1 MIVKRV
7 EKHILKQSNPYFS
20 MIDDFCFKSK
30 NLYNHANYIV
40 RHEFIKN
47 DKWVRCRDLD
57 KILKQDVEYNDYR
70 QMPTAQSA
78 QQTLKQLDN
87 NGNHS
92 SKALKI
98 GRKVKANTQADPNCL
113 DTKTKTDASF

>member
-7 EKHILKQSNPYFS
+7 EKHTLKQNNPYFS

-40 RHEFIKN
+40 RHEFTKN
-47 DKWVRCRDLD
+47 NKWIRYGDLD

-70 QMPTAQSA
+70 Q
-78 QQTLKQLDN
+78 
-87 NGNHS
+87 
-92 SKALKI
+92 I
-98 GRKVKANTQADPNCL
+98 NTI
-113 DTKTKTDASF
+113 